1 MVVPVWNKVC
11 NRCGYGMTCD
21 IRADADNS
29 SNRTGDGG
37 IHPSGPLLG
46 DAIQHTPNSNII
58 EFPSGRAFL
67 PDSRAKER
75 EPFIDLRELATGFFL
90 GCIVALAAVLICIGF
105 IGYRAFVS

>member
-1 MVVPVWNKVC
+1 
-11 NRCGYGMTCD
+11 MTFD
-21 IRADADNS
+21 IRADADNL

-58 EFPSGRAFL
+58 EFPSGRTFL

-75 EPFIDLRELATGFFL
+75 EPFLLTFDVREIGALFFV
-90 GCIVALAAVLICIGF
+90 IAVALIPW
-105 IGYRAFVS
+105 AFVAGVAFLYLTLVD